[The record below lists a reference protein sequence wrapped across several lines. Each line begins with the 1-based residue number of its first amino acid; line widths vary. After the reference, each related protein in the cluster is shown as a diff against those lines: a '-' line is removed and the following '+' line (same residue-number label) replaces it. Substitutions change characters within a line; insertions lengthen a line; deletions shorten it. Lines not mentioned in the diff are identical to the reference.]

1 MLVRASGLIL
11 IVSSALLLIFA
22 AISGDL
28 ELTIIFIIPVI
39 TGSGLIPALG
49 GILLFFGIMLLF
61 LSFMMSYDVAN
72 DGISVREVEPWE
84 MEKKRKKRFGGVIL
98 VGPIPIVFGSDRGMA
113 LWVVVIA
120 IICLIAISLSIF
132 LWSK

>member
-1 MLVRASGLIL
+1 MIL
-11 IVSSALLLIFA
+11 IASSALLLIFA

-39 TGSGLIPALG
+39 AGRGLIPALG

-61 LSFMMSYDVAN
+61 LSFMMSHDVPN
-72 DGISVREVEPWE
+72 DGISVREVQPWE
-84 MEKKRKKRFGGVIL
+84 GEKKRENRFGGVVL
-98 VGPIPIVFGSDRGMA
+98 VGPIPIVFGSDRRMA
-113 LWVVVIA
+113 LWAVVIA